1 MGICR
6 ECLAPQG
13 VAFVSYN
20 CYPGGHL
27 RQMLRGMLR
36 YHVRGIE
43 EPGRELAEARRFLRF
58 FLEACMLAP
67 EWQALADREARAML
81 ERDDAGLYH
90 DDLAA
95 VNDPAWFHQFAGHA
109 GRYGLQYRGEAEPFF
124 PRWLIKPTEAS
135 I

>member
-58 FLEACMLAP
+58 FLEAACSP
-67 EWQALADREARAML
+67 PSGRRWPIARRGPCS

-124 PRWLIKPTEAS
+124 PRW
-135 I
+135 